1 VGTILLAGDSEA
13 YALADGTVAAAT
25 SLGYDTIVSSHTG
38 CPFLG
43 RESSGSHDYP
53 CRSWQKSIISYALKT
68 HPSAVFIAN
77 RSAGYVHP
85 EWGWRT
91 AATDGG
97 GMAGSV
103 KEAAALWRKGL
114 EPVVAQLTAAGIP
127 VVIIAAVPEMHG
139 YTNGTTLMANAFGT
153 RDFDVPLSEVR
164 DNRKPAFDVET
175 ALAAAHPGA
184 SVFDPFPA
192 LCDDES
198 CWAVRDGRILYQDE
212 THLSV
217 EGSTTLA
224 DGLAQAIRDGVAAGT
239 TAGIHSSAP
248 AAAVP
253 GATAAGSSAPPR

>member
-1 VGTILLAGDSEA
+1 
-13 YALADGTVAAAT
+13 
-25 SLGYDTIVSSHTG
+25 
-38 CPFLG
+38 
-43 RESSGSHDYP
+43 
-53 CRSWQKSIISYALKT
+53 
-68 HPSAVFIAN
+68 
-77 RSAGYVHP
+77 
-85 EWGWRT
+85 
-91 AATDGG
+91 
-97 GMAGSV
+97 
-103 KEAAALWRKGL
+103 
-114 EPVVAQLTAAGIP
+114 
-127 VVIIAAVPEMHG
+127 MHG

-217 EGSTTLA
+217 EGSTALA

-253 GATAAGSSAPPR
+253 GATAAGSSAPPQ